1 MSDRSMSIP
10 STPATCFIL
19 RILNFRIRFLFVAI
33 SIYFSYLLKVKA
45 FEEGYNKIEH
55 IYIIALGIFTFF
67 FALIVYDGLTILL
80 NVLAFLLILIYVVS
94 IYILFLIKVLSSYRI
109 IEEKNS
115 KLDFWSYLLWRHAFY
130 SYFLIYY

>member
-1 MSDRSMSIP
+1 MSIP